1 MCVKMVSF
9 EQIRQVSG
17 VSAWD
22 CLSSDVVREGWI
34 CRTMT
39 SSRVVVLQRQVL
51 PVEVVGSII
60 KKMVSNGR

>member
-1 MCVKMVSF
+1 MISF

-17 VSAWD
+17 VSARD

-51 PVEVVGSII
+51 LVEVVGSII